1 MRGQWFESGTTVVRK
16 WYESGT
22 GVVRECYES
31 GARGL
36 GEAFWMSILRRA
48 RVLDHHNALADH
60 HSART
65 AEEMKLINALNLP
78 AALQN
83 PPGTITAGRK
93 SCQRRSLASVNE
105 LRRAV
110 FPGMRS
116 KDSKLEPQLVTRSNR
131 RHLFCV
137 MHLSPLP

>member
-1 MRGQWFESGTTVVRK
+1 
-16 WYESGT
+16 
-22 GVVRECYES
+22 
-31 GARGL
+31 
-36 GEAFWMSILRRA
+36 MSILRRA

-116 KDSKLEPQLVTRSNR
+116 KDSKLEPQDVKSDSGSSVASSVAARKIWE
-131 RHLFCV
+131 CV
-137 MHLSPLP
+137 CVSVAAQKTSLLKRYQDAAP